1 MPNLATAE
9 ASNAGFA
16 PSYIPVA
23 VFVGGTSGV
32 GQAMAEALARQTN
45 GRAHIILIGRNA
57 VQAADILAR
66 FPKPAEGDADGW
78 THEFVACD
86 ATSVASVRTVCA
98 GLRARLKR
106 INFLVISAAGPKAN
120 SLVECGETPEGLDNH
135 LVMRYFSRYVF
146 TKELIHLLLG
156 ARENGQH
163 AHLMTVLG
171 AGTGMP
177 IASEDLGL
185 AEARRRSIKFLQ
197 GATVSI
203 AAVKSIVRGACYNDG
218 LVAWFAAHHPDI
230 AFTHIRPGQ
239 VSTPTA
245 SAMMGWFAAPLGWL
259 LAPLGWLLT
268 GLLSFS
274 GSHRT
279 NARNTCS
286 TRSSTPS
293 AGVHPG

>member
-1 MPNLATAE
+1 MPSLATAE
-9 ASNAGFA
+9 ASNGGFA

-86 ATSVASVRTVCA
+86 ATSVVSVRTVCG

-135 LVMRYFSRYVF
+135 LIFFALRVHE
-146 TKELIHLLLG
+146 ELLPLLVR
-156 ARENGQH
+156 AREMGQH

-171 AGTGMP
+171 AGLGVS

-197 GATVSI
+197 GATV
-203 AAVKSIVRGACYNDG
+203 
-218 LVAWFAAHHPDI
+218 WFAAHHPDI
-230 AFTHIRPGQ
+230 AFTHIHPGQ

-245 SAMMGWFAAPLGWL
+245 SAMMGWFDAPLGWL

-268 GLLSFS
+268 
-274 GSHRT
+274 
-279 NARNTCS
+279 AC
-286 TRSSTPS
+286 
-293 AGVHPG
+293 